1 MALEV
6 KEAALY
12 DVNQMS
18 EFFGV
23 GVGTVRKWCRSGR
36 LPALKVRGGRRWY
49 VYGRDLL
56 ALDKAGGVAWRQ
68 TALNEA

>member
-6 KEAALY
+6 KPEALY
-12 DVNQMS
+12 GVKAMS

-23 GVGTVRKWCRSGR
+23 NERTIQRWAREGR
-36 LPALKVRGGRRWY
+36 LPAFKVRGGRRWFC
-49 VYGRDLL
+49 YGRDLL

-68 TALNEA
+68 GSLNEA